1 MTREK
6 LYVLWIGMFLL
17 DLPLALNLV
26 PPNGAVGFRT
36 AKTLSSPVV
45 WRQANA
51 FAGWV
56 FVAGAVIG
64 LGITYFKPDV
74 AKKFGL
80 LLFLGIV
87 GLALAISFI
96 YINVLPG

>member
-26 PPNGAVGFRT
+26 PRNGAVGFRT
-36 AKTLSSPVV
+36 AKTLSSPAV
-45 WRQANA
+45 WRQANT

-56 FVAGAVIG
+56 FIAGSLVG
-64 LGITYFKPDV
+64 LGITYFEPDA

-87 GLALAISFI
+87 GLALAISSI
-96 YINVLPG
+96 YISFLPG